1 MNERPGS
8 TKHTSLV
15 GLCLAAV
22 PDVQA
27 VSTQYPPESA
37 PLGPRIIYSRKP
49 HQNSEGFLI
58 ACQCTQQLGIG
69 TKVFDSVQSPQAWV
83 WFYTLSSLEMGAFL
97 WILGSRTSDMTEV
110 LMEKEASL
118 LLVTKQPSSPRKM
131 ERRKN

>member
-1 MNERPGS
+1 MNERPAS

-83 WFYTLSSLEMGAFL
+83 WFYNPVISGNGCFPLDSRITYFRHDRGFEGERGIFTISNQTAFL
-97 WILGSRTSDMTEV
+97 S
-110 LMEKEASL
+110 
-118 LLVTKQPSSPRKM
+118 
-131 ERRKN
+131 